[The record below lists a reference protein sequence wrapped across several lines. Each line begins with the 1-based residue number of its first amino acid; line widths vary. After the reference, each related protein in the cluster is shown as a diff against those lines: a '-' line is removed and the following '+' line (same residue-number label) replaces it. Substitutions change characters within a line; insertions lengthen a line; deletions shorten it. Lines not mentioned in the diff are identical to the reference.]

1 MKTLNAIQ
9 RGIRPGGGVMIVMNT
24 GVREWDTETG
34 ESLDPQFEV
43 NLPPQEVRGLFSD
56 TFRGWEVLWDK
67 TIHYEYEVPRGER
80 NAMISAEVVT
90 FTARRSV

>member
-24 GVREWDTETG
+24 GVREWDAETG

-67 TIHYEYEVPRGER
+67 TIQYEY
-80 NAMISAEVVT
+80 
-90 FTARRSV
+90 

>member
-1 MKTLNAIQ
+1 MGRRN
-9 RGIRPGGGVMIVMNT
+9 RG
-24 GVREWDTETG
+24 
-34 ESLDPQFEV
+34 LDPQFEV
-43 NLPPQEVRGLFSD
+43 NLPAQEVRGLFSD

-90 FTARRSV
+90 FTARRITPYRIVA